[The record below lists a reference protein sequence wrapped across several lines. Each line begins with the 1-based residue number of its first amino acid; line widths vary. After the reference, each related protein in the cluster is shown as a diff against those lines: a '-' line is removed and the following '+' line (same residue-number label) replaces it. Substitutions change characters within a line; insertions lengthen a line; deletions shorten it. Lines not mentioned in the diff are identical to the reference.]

1 MPGDSRLKPSTQQ
14 AFGSPKK
21 RAWNKKAP
29 ATSAPSAAELESR
42 LDPLDLPGTSTD
54 DTVGPSSTSET
65 LRVDAAYYS
74 TAKQAQRVERSA
86 QTKTV
91 LSGKSATQRKFDL
104 LGVSAERQT
113 GSLNGGSLRLLGS
126 GSAGA
131 TAGSGPPQGPQGSGL
146 FSAAT
151 GGSSHPFGAA
161 GSGGYNPG
169 AGASAFSG
177 GFASGLGVGYG
188 GSSSL
193 GPIGTSP
200 AGPVG
205 LGLGGSTESP
215 RRDSLERRDGTAAM
229 LGGSRGP
236 FAATLESAY
245 SAAGGP
251 LGAKGSQFYGALGTV
266 AASPGPVGM
275 LPQSLT
281 PPPPSLNGSSSN
293 LSLGT
298 FGSRMMSAAP
308 GAEAKYLVRNGPLS
322 SVLGSSNA
330 LVPGRT
336 LQRNSSLEKPPGRS
350 RLLED
355 FRNNRYPNLQL
366 RDLANHIVE
375 FSQDQHGSRFI
386 QQKLERA
393 TLAEK
398 QLVFSEILGAAY
410 NLMTD
415 VFGNYVIQKF
425 FEFGSAEQKQALAL
439 KVKGHVLPLALQMYG
454 CRVIQKALESISPDQ
469 QKEVVKELDGHVL
482 KCVKDQNGNHVVQKC
497 IECVDPSALQFI
509 INAFQGQ
516 WERFEPTLYSPNP
529 LSQSTPRLWPS
540 EPTTLATRVLDLPEK
555 TPLGLAT
562 MELHATEKEEILARH
577 WRVCTTWGES
587 CSLIGRPE
595 FRLPDNARRLVKN
608 CSDATMADGRRKFAT
623 AHAYGKKRKRRSRI
637 PKAASSGSTA
647 TSSATCASGC
657 MTSTEAAAAQALPVA
672 NGTSRTM
679 RVDTLLVSEAEKVAI
694 EHRAEEQRQKLS
706 SLSDTRRKQSLIG
719 DCPEAAGCGTE
730 FMLLSLPLLNQL
742 LRCAKCEFCSGPLN
756 VSRADREE
764 SWCAY
769 NKAVARQQAPPK
781 HRYNLPEYVAEALL
795 PVYAHLSDR
804 KLLERC
810 QRGKTQNSNESLH
823 SVIWSL
829 LPKTKHASLF
839 TVETAVAEAVTRFNA
854 GKKRASEA
862 ILKELNLSQGSTD
875 VERCLEKDQ
884 RRLAAC
890 DKKHTRAENF
900 RNAMKR
906 RRVKENDSDYVPGG
920 F

>member
-1 MPGDSRLKPSTQQ
+1 MTPQGSGEPLSQAPPGGGQYQMLAPPYYDQNGSLMMGNTRAVRLMPPVLVNPG
-14 AFGSPKK
+14 
-21 RAWNKKAP
+21 AP
-29 ATSAPSAAELESR
+29 GTSAPSQ
-42 LDPLDLPGTSTD
+42 P
-54 DTVGPSSTSET
+54 
-65 LRVDAAYYS
+65 
-74 TAKQAQRVERSA
+74 
-86 QTKTV
+86 
-91 LSGKSATQRKFDL
+91 
-104 LGVSAERQT
+104 

-131 TAGSGPPQGPQGSGL
+131 TAGSGPPSRSP
-146 FSAAT
+146 
-151 GGSSHPFGAA
+151 
-161 GSGGYNPG
+161 
-169 AGASAFSG
+169 
-177 GFASGLGVGYG
+177 GLGSLLCCNRGGLATRLVLLVQGATTRVLVHLPSPVDLHLALGLAMG

-516 WERFEPTLYSPNP
+516 VFCLSTHPYGCRVIQRILEHCTGEQTGPVLEELHQHTEQLVQDQYGNYVVQHVLEHGRPEDKGRIVAAVRGRVLP
-529 LSQSTPRLWPS
+529 LSQ
-540 EPTTLATRVLDLPEK
+540 
-555 TPLGLAT
+555 
-562 MELHATEKEEILARH
+562 H
-577 WRVCTTWGES
+577 
-587 CSLIGRPE
+587 
-595 FRLPDNARRLVKN
+595 
-608 CSDATMADGRRKFAT
+608 KFASNVVEKCVT
-623 AHAYGKKRKRRSRI
+623 HASRSERALLI
-637 PKAASSGSTA
+637 EEVCAYVDGPHSALYTMMKDQYANYVVQKMIEGGRAASA
-647 TSSATCASGC
+647 Q
-657 MTSTEAAAAQALPVA
+657 AAATQDPSARALVAQ
-672 NGTSRTM
+672 
-679 RVDTLLVSEAEKVAI
+679 I
-694 EHRAEEQRQKLS
+694 LS
-706 SLSDTRRKQSLIG
+706 SGGGQSG
-719 DCPEAAGCGTE
+719 ASNG
-730 FMLLSLPLLNQL
+730 
-742 LRCAKCEFCSGPLN
+742 
-756 VSRADREE
+756 
-764 SWCAY
+764 
-769 NKAVARQQAPPK
+769 
-781 HRYNLPEYVAEALL
+781 AL
-795 PVYAHLSDR
+795 
-804 KLLERC
+804 
-810 QRGKTQNSNESLH
+810 
-823 SVIWSL
+823 
-829 LPKTKHASLF
+829 
-839 TVETAVAEAVTRFNA
+839 
-854 GKKRASEA
+854 
-862 ILKELNLSQGSTD
+862 
-875 VERCLEKDQ
+875 
-884 RRLAAC
+884 
-890 DKKHTRAENF
+890 
-900 RNAMKR
+900 
-906 RRVKENDSDYVPGG
+906 
-920 F
+920 